1 MPTYL
6 DVTRT
11 STQGAAFAFTVKKR
25 LVDPAYT
32 LPPGFYE
39 YGSVAD
45 FTLGGHYGCSARFQV
60 IYVLTPSATVPIT
73 VNWTW
78 AIKVRVT
85 VNNGHGVSTT
95 QDVVIDSGSEI
106 PSLHYVDKT
115 GSISG
120 TFSFSVG
127 SSIFYDITESQ
138 PDPSTYTHPPYT
150 VYNQYERSTAGS
162 TAVCTGTVN
171 GTATTATGAVSTP
184 QSTQYRFNV
193 TASNQVSGSL
203 AGVLDLLISAATTN
217 SIAVP
222 NYSFVQFIS
231 ADLFVLQTNSIELKN
246 TGTDDAFGDPAFTSC
261 TLSSYVALKR
271 NIKML
276 GKINAFNDSYPDPLT
291 IKLTGLDNSNR
302 TIVRTGNYE
311 ENDVFH
317 DYSLAST
324 ITVGGVTTPQ
334 SASGFSIPAT
344 IKSEIIASSLTAV
357 GDDNKATRLA
367 FRGWNFQGCSMSLA
381 NEYQILAGGTS
392 NTRSYS
398 PTQDFASYRYLDVE
412 VKLLAGTT
420 QSGQVQVTSSPGAD
434 VKTWDF
440 TTTSS
445 TYEFKRIDLIS
456 PGNRTSTID
465 TQDNP
470 YPRLNPTYPTSFPG
484 LERVN
489 SDYYG
494 ITRAAILFVSN
505 TDIQLNR
512 VYLRATSQSCRS
524 NFIPTF
530 NYGLSNFDQVITP
543 ASIAGVTVSYYGR
556 RFWQVSVEGRNEE
569 EYDIYYSTSGGS
581 NTWVPLTISDFVSR
595 VLTHTGWSAS
605 IGTSIG
611 SGITAYANS
620 VTGYATW
627 LGGIQW
633 KAATGGGTD
642 QKDWINVIQN
652 QGEADTTVRAQT
664 IFDEINGNLIPDYF
678 DPFGVY
684 KSTDTW
690 ITLPSASILRGS
702 AHGNVLK
709 TDTTNRVGAS
719 VFYTLTST
727 GASRGSGVTDSVG
740 EYTTGLPKGL
750 PTAGHT
756 VTYSSLVSDITP
768 NTFTGK
774 RTRRTFKDPST
785 AGSGS
790 VSADVAGD
798 QTVTLGIVESGTVYL
813 WFTPEATPTSWYTVN
828 TGITGAA
835 GVDIRYSEASTEQR
849 LILVVSKT
857 AGTVDRYE
865 TDTQGG
871 SVSMAVVLGTGT
883 RPAVTVNPYGVEYV
897 IWRTS
902 GGAIQ
907 ITKRDAQGNVLLAAT
922 TVVASSVAD
931 DSIDIY
937 WRLDTLYIVYRH
949 TVNGITVVTS
959 TDDGDTFS

>member
-11 STQGAAFAFTVKKR
+11 STQGASFAFTVKKR
-25 LVDPAYT
+25 LIDPSWT

-39 YGSVAD
+39 YGSSAD

-60 IYVLTPSATVPIT
+60 IYVLTGSATVPT
-73 VNWTW
+73 PTNWTW

-85 VNNGHGVSTT
+85 VNNGHGVTNT

-115 GSISG
+115 ASISG

-127 SSIFYDITESQ
+127 SSIYYDITESQ
-138 PDPSTYTHPPYT
+138 PDPLTYVHPPYT

-171 GTATTATGAVSTP
+171 GTATTATSTVSTP
-184 QSTQYRFNV
+184 QSTQYRFTVSATNLV
-193 TASNQVSGSL
+193 KGSAS
-203 AGVLDLLISAATTN
+203 GVLDLLISAATTN
-217 SIAVP
+217 SIAIP
-222 NYSFVQFIS
+222 NYSYLQFSS
-231 ADLFVLQTNSIELKN
+231 ADFFVLQTNSIELKN
-246 TGTDDAFGDPAFTSC
+246 TGTDDAFGDPADTSC
-261 TLSSYVALKR
+261 TLTSYVALKR

-291 IKLTGLDNSNR
+291 VKLTGLDNSNR
-302 TIVRTGNYE
+302 TIVRTGSYE

-317 DYSLAST
+317 DYSISST
-324 ITVGGVTTPQ
+324 ISAGGTTTPQ
-334 SASGFSIPAT
+334 STSGFSIPAT

-367 FRGWNFQGCSMSLA
+367 FRGWNFIGCTMSLA
-381 NEYQILAGGTS
+381 NEYQVLAGGTS
-392 NTRSYS
+392 NTRTYS

-412 VKLLAGTT
+412 VKSLTGTS
-420 QSGQVQVTSSPGAD
+420 QDFQVQVTSSPGSD
-434 VKTWDF
+434 LKLWDSN
-440 TTTSS
+440 TASAS
-445 TYEFKRIDLIS
+445 YEFKRVDLLS
-456 PGNRTSTID
+456 PVNRTSTID

-494 ITRAAILFVSN
+494 ITRAAILSVSN
-505 TDIQLNR
+505 ANVQLNR
-512 VYLRATSQSCRS
+512 VYLRATTQSCRS
-524 NFIPTF
+524 NFVPTF
-530 NYGLSNFDQVITP
+530 NYSLSNFDQVITP
-543 ASIAGVTVSYYGR
+543 ASISGTTVSYYGR
-556 RFWQVSVEGRNEE
+556 RLWQVSVSGRVEE

-581 NTWVPLTISDFVSR
+581 KTWVPLTISDFVSR
-595 VLTHTGWSAS
+595 VLTHTGWSAGT
-605 IGTSIG
+605 GTSAG
-611 SGITAYANS
+611 SGISAYANS
-620 VTGYATW
+620 ITGYATW

-633 KAATGGGTD
+633 KAATGGGTE
-642 QKDWINVIQN
+642 QKDWINVLQN

-702 AHGNVLK
+702 AHGNVFK
-709 TDTTNRVGAS
+709 SDTTNRVGAS

-727 GASRGSGVTDSVG
+727 SASRGSGVTDAVG
-740 EYTTGLPKGL
+740 EYKTGLPKGL

-756 VTYSSLVSDITP
+756 VSYSSLVSDITP
-768 NTFTGK
+768 NTFTAK
-774 RTRRTFKDPST
+774 QTRRTFKDAST
-785 AGSGS
+785 VGSGS

-798 QTVTLGIVESGTVYL
+798 QTVTLGIVDAGTVYL

-828 TGITGAA
+828 TGITGAS
-835 GVDIRYSEASTEQR
+835 GVDIRYSKVSTDQR
-849 LILVVSKT
+849 LILIVSKT
-857 AGTVDRYE
+857 GGTVERYE

-907 ITKRDAQGNVLLAAT
+907 ITKRDAQGNVVLAAT
-922 TVVASSVAD
+922 TVIASNVAD
-931 DSIDIY
+931 DSLDIY